1 MNKRTPRVGRL
12 PLKRRPTIQMA
23 DPEAISRMNA
33 IIKDTLSAASA
44 EDGKASMSHVFRM
57 DQDLSDPDAP
67 GMTDDEKSRRHI
79 RLMQMYRAI
88 EGDTD
93 EAFFMVASAIEH
105 YYEDVITKDPELS
118 RIWDAMRVIETREGL
133 ADGYTL
139 EELKHGYEFDE
150 GKGPDDWNQL
160 AADWER
166 RHDDLRVKVFHEFGE
181 DALADM
187 IMNSFDEFFRRFG
200 AGREKIHGSLP
211 PDLQSKLDAAK
222 TERKNS

>member
-1 MNKRTPRVGRL
+1 MKQLLAIR
-12 PLKRRPTIQMA
+12 MA
-23 DPEAISRMNA
+23 DPDAIKQMNA
-33 IIKDTLSAASA
+33 FIKDTLSAASA
-44 EDGKASMSHVFRM
+44 EDGKASMHHVFRM

-67 GMTDDEKSRRHI
+67 GMTSDEKSRRHI

-105 YYEDVITKDPELS
+105 YYNDVITKDPELS
-118 RIWDAMRVIETREGL
+118 RIWDAMRAIETREGL

-139 EELKHGYEFDE
+139 EELEHGYEWDE
-150 GKGPDDWNQL
+150 GEGPDDWNQL
-160 AADWER
+160 NAEAER
-166 RHDDLRVKVFHEFGE
+166 RINDLRVKVFHEFGE

-200 AGREKIHGSLP
+200 AGREQVHGPLP
-211 PDLQSKLDAAK
+211 PDLQSKLDATK